1 MAKQSK
7 GCDAKPRVL
16 TDFIRMTAGCITINA
31 NDSYYSS
38 IRLSDAFFVKREE
51 TDMRKN
57 NSKKWIKIMTITAA
71 VLVFGI
77 GAGFAVK
84 AAGTSNS
91 DNDGAKT
98 VVAAANDATDSV
110 VKETVAEKETEAV
123 TETATVATEA
133 TTEITTEEATEA
145 VTEQRNTI
153 AETQPQTEAVTE
165 AVQATEQTEVATEA
179 PAPVVQ
185 TPSDARVTQVIAG
198 INAERAAAGVAA
210 VTYDAT
216 LTDMA
221 QVRASENAAND
232 YFVIENGKHKRPDGR
247 NASSICS
254 DFGQA
259 GYFGEVMGRYQTS
272 PAEIVTGWHN
282 SATHYAC
289 MTSTKYS
296 RVGVGV
302 AADSEGYLYWVAI
315 FMD

>member
-1 MAKQSK
+1 
-7 GCDAKPRVL
+7 
-16 TDFIRMTAGCITINA
+16 
-31 NDSYYSS
+31 
-38 IRLSDAFFVKREE
+38 
-51 TDMRKN
+51 MRKN

-110 VKETVAEKETEAV
+110 VKETVAEKE
-123 TETATVATEA
+123 
-133 TTEITTEEATEA
+133 
-145 VTEQRNTI
+145 
-153 AETQPQTEAVTE
+153 TEAVTE

>member
-1 MAKQSK
+1 M
-7 GCDAKPRVL
+7 
-16 TDFIRMTAGCITINA
+16 IRIIQASGYRM
-31 NDSYYSS
+31 
-38 IRLSDAFFVKREE
+38 LFFVKRGEI
-51 TDMRKN
+51 DMRKN

-77 GAGFAVK
+77 GAVFAVR

-145 VTEQRNTI
+145 VTEQSSTI
-153 AETQPQTEAVTE
+153 AETQPQTE

-216 LTDMA
+216 LTDMS

>member
-1 MAKQSK
+1 M
-7 GCDAKPRVL
+7 
-16 TDFIRMTAGCITINA
+16 
-31 NDSYYSS
+31 
-38 IRLSDAFFVKREE
+38 KR
-51 TDMRKN
+51 N
-57 NSKKWIKIMTITAA
+57 NSKKWIKNVTIATA
-71 VLVFGI
+71 VLVFGN
-77 GAGFAVK
+77 GVGFAAK
-84 AAGTSNS
+84 AAGTPNS

-98 VVAAANDATDSV
+98 IVAAANDATDSV
-110 VKETVAEKETEAV
+110 VKETVAQKETEAV
-123 TETATVATEA
+123 TETAAIEA
-133 TTEITTEEATEA
+133 TTEATTEEATEA
-145 VTEQRNTI
+145 VTEQSRTI
-153 AETQPQTEAVTE
+153 AETQPQTEVATEAVQVTEHTEAVTE
-165 AVQATEQTEVATEA
+165 APV
-179 PAPVVQ
+179 PVVQ
-185 TPSDARVTQVIAG
+185 TPSDERVAQVISG

-232 YFVIENGKHKRPDGR
+232 YFIIENGKHKRPDGR

-254 DFGQA
+254 DFGQT

-272 PAEIVTGWHN
+272 PVEIVNGWHN

>member
-1 MAKQSK
+1 
-7 GCDAKPRVL
+7 
-16 TDFIRMTAGCITINA
+16 
-31 NDSYYSS
+31 
-38 IRLSDAFFVKREE
+38 
-51 TDMRKN
+51 MRKN

-133 TTEITTEEATEA
+133 TTEITTEEA
-145 VTEQRNTI
+145 
-153 AETQPQTEAVTE
+153 TEAVTE

-272 PAEIVTGWHN
+272 PAETVTGWHN

>member
-1 MAKQSK
+1 M
-7 GCDAKPRVL
+7 
-16 TDFIRMTAGCITINA
+16 
-31 NDSYYSS
+31 
-38 IRLSDAFFVKREE
+38 KR
-51 TDMRKN
+51 N
-57 NSKKWIKIMTITAA
+57 NSKKWIKNVTIATA

-77 GAGFAVK
+77 GVGFAAKV
-84 AAGTSNS
+84 AGTPNS

-98 VVAAANDATDSV
+98 IVAAANDATDSV
-110 VKETVAEKETEAV
+110 VKETIAQKETETD
-123 TETATVATEA
+123 TETAAIEA
-133 TTEITTEEATEA
+133 TTEVTTEEATEA
-145 VTEQRNTI
+145 VQVTEH
-153 AETQPQTEAVTE
+153 TEA
-165 AVQATEQTEVATEA
+165 ATKA
-179 PAPVVQ
+179 PVPVVQ
-185 TPSDARVTQVIAG
+185 TPSDERVAQVISG
-198 INAERAAAGVAA
+198 INAERAAAGVSA
-210 VTYDAT
+210 VTYDAI

-221 QVRASENAAND
+221 QVRASENAVND

-272 PAEIVTGWHN
+272 PVEIVNGWHN

-302 AADSEGYLYWVAI
+302 AADSEGCLYWVAI

>member
-1 MAKQSK
+1 M
-7 GCDAKPRVL
+7 
-16 TDFIRMTAGCITINA
+16 
-31 NDSYYSS
+31 
-38 IRLSDAFFVKREE
+38 KR
-51 TDMRKN
+51 N
-57 NSKKWIKIMTITAA
+57 NSKKWIKNVTIATA

-77 GAGFAVK
+77 GVGFAAKV
-84 AAGTSNS
+84 AGTPNS

-98 VVAAANDATDSV
+98 IVAAANDATDSV
-110 VKETVAEKETEAV
+110 VKETIAQKETETD
-123 TETATVATEA
+123 TETAAIEA
-133 TTEITTEEATEA
+133 TTEVTTEEATEA
-145 VTEQRNTI
+145 VQVTEH
-153 AETQPQTEAVTE
+153 TEA
-165 AVQATEQTEVATEA
+165 ATKA
-179 PAPVVQ
+179 PVPVVQ
-185 TPSDARVTQVIAG
+185 TPSDERVAQVISG

-210 VTYDAT
+210 VTYDAI

-272 PAEIVTGWHN
+272 PVEIVNGWHN

>member
-1 MAKQSK
+1 M
-7 GCDAKPRVL
+7 
-16 TDFIRMTAGCITINA
+16 
-31 NDSYYSS
+31 
-38 IRLSDAFFVKREE
+38 KR
-51 TDMRKN
+51 N
-57 NSKKWIKIMTITAA
+57 NSKKWIKNVTIATA

-77 GAGFAVK
+77 GVGFAAK
-84 AAGTSNS
+84 AAGTPNS

-98 VVAAANDATDSV
+98 IVAAANDATDSV
-110 VKETVAEKETEAV
+110 VKETVAQKETEAV
-123 TETATVATEA
+123 TETAAIEA
-133 TTEITTEEATEA
+133 TTEATTEEATEA
-145 VTEQRNTI
+145 VTEQSRTI
-153 AETQPQTEAVTE
+153 AETQPQTEAATE
-165 AVQATEQTEVATEA
+165 AVQVTEHTEAATEA
-179 PAPVVQ
+179 PVPVAQ
-185 TPSDARVTQVIAG
+185 TPSDERVAQVISG

-254 DFGQA
+254 DFGQT

-272 PAEIVTGWHN
+272 PVEIVNGWHN

>member
-1 MAKQSK
+1 MK
-7 GCDAKPRVL
+7 
-16 TDFIRMTAGCITINA
+16 
-31 NDSYYSS
+31 
-38 IRLSDAFFVKREE
+38 
-51 TDMRKN
+51 KN
-57 NSKKWIKIMTITAA
+57 NSKKWIKTITITTA
-71 VLVFGI
+71 VLVF
-77 GAGFAVK
+77 
-84 AAGTSNS
+84 AAGAVFAFKSAGTANTDKDSA
-91 DNDGAKT
+91 DT
-98 VVAAANDATDSV
+98 VVAAANEATDLV
-110 VKETVAEKETEAV
+110 VKETVSEKETEV
-123 TETATVATEA
+123 ITETAATEA
-133 TTEITTEEATEA
+133 TTEEATEA
-145 VTEQRNTI
+145 VTEQSSTI
-153 AETQPQTEAVTE
+153 AETQPQTK

-216 LTDMA
+216 LTDMS